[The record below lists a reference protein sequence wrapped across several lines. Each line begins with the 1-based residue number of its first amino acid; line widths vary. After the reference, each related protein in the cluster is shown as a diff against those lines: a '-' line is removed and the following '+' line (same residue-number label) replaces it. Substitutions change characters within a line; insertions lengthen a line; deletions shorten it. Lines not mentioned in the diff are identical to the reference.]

1 MRVDLKKSVKWHYV
15 CKGLVLVMLSLVLA
29 ACGKDAEGAP
39 KPGTEGGDP
48 TAQQK
53 PEPVAVKQVRFGEAK
68 SIFSTTA
75 TLEAEQRADVVA
87 RTTGIVRR
95 IEVEEGD
102 MVKKDQL
109 LLTLD
114 NETQKLDLKMAQIK
128 AHNLEKEYE
137 RLKLVHEK
145 GILSSQE
152 FEAMAN
158 RLEEA
163 RANVEIAQLNL
174 SYTQV
179 RAPFSGRLTRR
190 YLDQGAN
197 IQANAPL
204 FQIMDTTPLLARI
217 HIPANRMGS
226 VRSGQSVQLRLDSA
240 ATELEGKLRLVSP
253 IVDASAGTVKITAE
267 INDYPAGTRPGD
279 FVQVNVITES
289 HPNAMLVDTV
299 AVFEDKGE
307 QVLYTVVDGKAVRKV
322 VKVGFVERGV
332 TEILDGLEG
341 SEWIVVKGQR
351 NLREGA
357 AVEVLE
363 GSKDASTAVLSTGTE
378 GVAP

>member
-1 MRVDLKKSVKWHYV
+1 MRVDLKKSVNWQYIW
-15 CKGLVLVMLSLVLA
+15 KGLLLGMLSLVLA
-29 ACGKDAEGAP
+29 ACGEDAKEAPNPGAA
-39 KPGTEGGDP
+39 GGDAA
-48 TAQQK
+48 AQQK
-53 PEPVAVKQVRFGEAK
+53 PEPVAVKRVRFGEAK

-75 TLEAEQRADVVA
+75 TLEAEQSADVVA

-102 MVKKDQL
+102 MVKKGQL

-137 RLKLVHEK
+137 RLKHVHEK
-145 GILSSQE
+145 GILSAQE

-174 SYTQV
+174 SHTQV

-190 YLDQGAN
+190 YLDEGAN

-204 FQIMDTTPLLARI
+204 LQIMDTSPLLARI

-226 VRSGQSVQLRLDSA
+226 VRSGQLVQLRLDSA
-240 ATELEGKLRLVSP
+240 TAELEGKLRLVSP
-253 IVDASAGTVKITAE
+253 IVDATAGTVKITAE
-267 INDYPAGTRPGD
+267 ISAYPAGTRPGD
-279 FVQVNVITES
+279 FVQVDVVTES
-289 HPNAMLVDTV
+289 HANAMLVDTV

-307 QVLYTVVDGKAVRKV
+307 QILYIVVDGKAVRKV

-332 TEILDGLEG
+332 TEILDGIDG

-351 NLREGA
+351 NLREDA

-363 GSKDASTAVLSTGTE
+363 DASTESTAVHAKAAQ
-378 GVAP
+378 GVDP